1 MYYRVSLYTLEDK
14 HFIQMRRILILV
26 YSAFLIIILT
36 NYFYYK
42 NLYNNQINY
51 IVKLLDQQVQ
61 TVGLSVD
68 STNYWFSSDL
78 NQISFK
84 EELDLFFTNPENQFK
99 AKERMKLFF
108 SKYNDFV
115 TGIKFYD
122 NNKNEFT
129 LKKDAESE
137 EWLEQPFI
145 LHAQSKI
152 YDMEKLVQQD
162 RKFDFYLPVLKNNE
176 TIGNIV
182 VTVDYQKYFYKIFSE
197 FSLKDYQWQWV
208 VSNSGEIVY
217 DNNKSKIEYSQM
229 DKITKSLAQ
238 GSVANIIHKAT
249 INGKVTEIISSY
261 YSTQLLQRDLGL
273 VFSAPTTFFRK
284 YLVRNSLFIVIATL
298 LLIQAIIYV
307 FWRYLK
313 SKSAEMERLKTSE
326 KMLFKLIEEM
336 PVGVIVHNKNREILK
351 ANKVAAS
358 QYSYLSESEMTGKI
372 FPETSL
378 PGDSDY
384 YSKNLGGSF
393 NPDQFVIIKKEIGEI
408 VLYRNSI
415 QVMFMGEEASME
427 ILIDVTMLESA
438 RKQEAKANEA
448 KSEFLAR
455 MSYEIRTPLNGI
467 IGMTD
472 VLKKYHLSTEVKEIV
487 SLLHRSTEVLL
498 NIINDILDFSRI
510 ESGKMILDE
519 VPFNLREEINYCT
532 DLAKTYIT
540 SNDLNF
546 ICAVDD
552 NVPESIIGDPF
563 RLRQVLTNLV
573 NHSIRNTEKGEIRLK
588 CMLKNNKNGII
599 TLDFELLDTGR
610 SFDKASLK
618 KIFGDFVNI
627 ESKIVRTNDE
637 SGFGTILSKQLVELM
652 GGELSAVSPSGLS
665 GDLGTKVSFTILTY
679 SNDRQIKELSLEK
692 IKTFDRIK
700 TLVITGDQN
709 RDEEILGALHRLGL
723 TVTITTFQK
732 STVNQIKANMNFPEE
747 KYKFVIVFD
756 DEEFNGFDAAR
767 VIWENKLSSNFI
779 MLMISSNDK
788 KGNYMN
794 CITLGIDH
802 YLIKPFDISELL
814 NIIKNSF
821 PFIEDQTSLVEIG
834 SVRTDINILIIED
847 NKMNQNVIGTMLKSL
862 GYSYELAD
870 DGYAG
875 YLQAQTNKFDLIFM
889 DLIMPEMDG
898 FESAQRI
905 LKFDKS
911 VLIVAFTADNL
922 PETKRKAEL
931 SGIKDFI
938 SKPVRIEDLKRLF
951 ARYFKK

>member
-1 MYYRVSLYTLEDK
+1 
-14 HFIQMRRILILV
+14 MRRILILV
-26 YSAFLIIILT
+26 YSAFIIILLA

-42 NLYNNQINY
+42 NLYNKQIDY
-51 IVKLLDQQVQ
+51 VVKLLDRQVQ

-84 EELDLFFTNPENQFK
+84 EDLSLFFKNPDNQFS

-115 TGIKFYD
+115 TSIKYYD

-129 LKKDAESE
+129 LKKDNDNNSG
-137 EWLEQPFI
+137 EWLEQSFI
-145 LHAQSKI
+145 LHAQAKM
-152 YDMEKLVQQD
+152 YDMEKLVQEDQ
-162 RKFDFYLPVLKNNE
+162 KFDYYLPVLKNNE

-182 VTVDYQKYFYKIFSE
+182 VTVDYKQYFFKIFSE
-197 FSLKDYQWQWV
+197 FNLKDYQWQWV
-208 VSNSGEIVY
+208 VSDSGKIVY
-217 DNNKSKIEYSQM
+217 DNSKSKTEYTKL
-229 DKITKSLAQ
+229 DKITKSLAG
-238 GSVANIIHKAT
+238 GSVANIMHNAT
-249 INGKVTEIISSY
+249 IDNKKVEIISSY
-261 YSTQLLQRDLGL
+261 YSTQLLQREMGL
-273 VFSAPTTFFRK
+273 VFSAPITFFQK
-284 YLVRNSLFIVIATL
+284 FLIRNSLFIVIVTL
-298 LLIQAIIYV
+298 LLIQVIIFI
-307 FWRYLK
+307 FWRYLNIRK
-313 SKSAEMERLKTSE
+313 KEMESLKTSE

-351 ANKVAAS
+351 ANKVAAG
-358 QYSYLSESEMTGKI
+358 QYSYLSETEMKGKI
-372 FPETSL
+372 FPESSL

-415 QVMFMGEEASME
+415 QVMFMGEEATME

-472 VLKKYHLSTEVKEIV
+472 VLKKFHFTPEAKEIIG
-487 SLLHRSTEVLL
+487 LLHRSTEVLL
-498 NIINDILDFSRI
+498 SIINDILDFSRI

-519 VPFNLREEINYCT
+519 IPFNLREEINYCT
-532 DLAKTYIT
+532 DLAKTNIT
-540 SNDLNF
+540 SHDLALN
-546 ICAVDD
+546 CTVDD

-563 RLRQVLTNLV
+563 RLRQVLSNLII
-573 NHSIRNTEKGEIRLK
+573 HSIRNTEKGEIRLK
-588 CMLKNNKNGII
+588 CGLKNNRNGII
-599 TLDFELLDTGR
+599 TLGFEVLDTGR
-610 SFDKASLK
+610 KFDKASLK

-627 ESKIVRTNDE
+627 ESKKVRSNDDSE
-637 SGFGTILSKQLVELM
+637 FGTILSKQLVELM
-652 GGELSAVSPSGLS
+652 GGELSAVSPSGIS

-679 SNDRQIKELSLEK
+679 SNDRQIKELSFEN
-692 IKTFDRIK
+692 IKTFERIK
-700 TLVITGDQN
+700 TLVITGNQN

-723 TVTITTFQK
+723 AVTITTFQK
-732 STVNQIKANMNFPEE
+732 STVNQIKANMNYPEE
-747 KYKFVIVFD
+747 KYSLIVIFD
-756 DEEFNGFDAAR
+756 DDEFNGFDAAK
-767 VIWENKLSSNFI
+767 VIWENKLSASFI

-788 KGNYMN
+788 KGNYLN

-814 NIIKNSF
+814 NIIKISF
-821 PFIEDQTSLVEIG
+821 PFLEDHAAAVEIG
-834 SVRTDINILIIED
+834 SLRTDVSILIIED

-862 GYSYELAD
+862 GYDYDTAD
-870 DGYAG
+870 DGWAG
-875 YLQAQTNKFDLIFM
+875 YLLAKDKKFDLIFM

-905 LKFDKS
+905 IKFDKS
-911 VLIVAFTADNL
+911 VLIVAFTADNM
-922 PETKRKAEL
+922 PETRRKAEL

-938 SKPVRIEDLKRLF
+938 SKPVRIDELKRLF